1 MINIGIV
8 GCGKWASTIINEIN
22 DNKDFNLNSIVCR
35 KKFDNNLNLKIFNSS
50 KKMIQSNIAE
60 SIYIAA
66 NPNLNLEIV
75 KLSINKKIPLILE
88 KPICRTFNDIKELKK
103 ITEKNNLTIIP
114 NLSSY
119 FSETFNEL
127 KKIVDKN
134 YENINQVII
143 YEGGYGP
150 FRENINPIW
159 DWGFHSI
166 SLLYLLFEDKEFS
179 NIKKIEIKSDSSNKR
194 GLITKF
200 SFKINNNIKVKIVT
214 GNLFKKKLR
223 KIKIKLHNKNF
234 IVNDLISHELYYNKT
249 KIFKNSKTPIVSLL
263 NTFKNEM
270 EIHKKIVS
278 LKLINASYKTTKFL
292 ENFYKC

>member
-119 FSETFNEL
+119 F
-127 KKIVDKN
+127 
-134 YENINQVII
+134 Q
-143 YEGGYGP
+143 
-150 FRENINPIW
+150 
-159 DWGFHSI
+159 
-166 SLLYLLFEDKEFS
+166 
-179 NIKKIEIKSDSSNKR
+179 
-194 GLITKF
+194 
-200 SFKINNNIKVKIVT
+200 
-214 GNLFKKKLR
+214 KL
-223 KIKIKLHNKNF
+223 
-234 IVNDLISHELYYNKT
+234 
-249 KIFKNSKTPIVSLL
+249 
-263 NTFKNEM
+263 
-270 EIHKKIVS
+270 
-278 LKLINASYKTTKFL
+278 
-292 ENFYKC
+292 